1 MATTNIAYSADAAIA
16 VTQWGTGL
24 AAGQWAT
31 SAIFDNTSTLYMDLL
46 VGGIIEL
53 DATTPVLGDTLDIYV
68 GALYDKDTTTTP
80 GGGIDSL
87 MDPGTPAEEVEDV
100 DFVKA
105 NLILFKSVSVEAT
118 TPAVAQGYQF
128 NPVAVAQFFG
138 GTLPQKI
145 YFLLHNNTAGTLAAG
160 SALNSV
166 GVTYV
171 TA

>member
-1 MATTNIAYSADAAIA
+1 MAITNITYSADTTIA
-16 VTQWGTGL
+16 VTQWSTGL
-24 AAGQWAT
+24 AATQYAT
-31 SAIFDNTSTLYMDLL
+31 SAIFDNTSTNYVDLL

-53 DATTPVLGDTLDIYV
+53 DATTPVVGDTLDIYI

-87 MDPGTPAEEVEDV
+87 MDPGTPAEEVADT

-105 NLILFKSVSVEAT
+105 NLIMFRSIAVEAT
-118 TPAVAQGYQF
+118 TPATAQGYQF
-128 NPVAVAQFFG
+128 NPQGCAQFFG
-138 GTLPQKI
+138 GIMPQKI
-145 YFLLHNNTAGTLAAG
+145 YFLLHNNTAGTLATG

-166 GVTYV
+166 GITYT

>member
-16 VTQWGTGL
+16 VTAWDTSLTTGL
-24 AAGQWAT
+24 SAT

-46 VGGIIEL
+46 VGGLIEL
-53 DATTPVLGDTLDIYV
+53 GATTPLVGDTLDIYI
-68 GALYDKDTTTTP
+68 GALYDKDTTNTP

-87 MDPGTPAEEVEDV
+87 MDVGTPAIETEDV

-105 NLILFKSVSVEAT
+105 NLILFKSVAVEAT
-118 TPAVAQGYQF
+118 APAIAQSYAF
-128 NPVAVAQFFG
+128 NPIACAQFFG
-138 GTLPQKI
+138 GVLPQKI
-145 YFLLHNNTAGTLAAG
+145 YFLLHNNTGGTLVTG

-166 GVTYV
+166 GITYI

>member
-1 MATTNIAYSADAAIA
+1 MAVTNITYSADAAIA
-16 VTQWGTGL
+16 ITLWSTGL
-24 AAGQWAT
+24 AAGQFAT

-53 DATTPVLGDTLDIYV
+53 DATTPVAGDTLDIYI
-68 GALYDKDTTTTP
+68 GALYDKDVTTTP

-87 MDPGTPAEEVEDV
+87 MDPGTPAEEVEDT

-105 NLILFKSVSVEAT
+105 NLILFKSIALEAT
-118 TPAVAQGYQF
+118 TPATAQGYQF
-128 NPVAVAQFFG
+128 NPIAVAQFFG
-138 GTLPQKI
+138 GIMPQKI
-145 YFLLHNNTAGTLAAG
+145 YFLLHNNTAGTLATG

-166 GVTYV
+166 GITYT